1 MTQHTK
7 IDINQYI
14 GKQIRCSCGRIHETT
29 VKCIDIGR
37 GAARRLAGHIRELGY
52 TKVFLAADENT
63 WKAAGSA
70 AWQALEAAGLA
81 EEKWV
86 FHRDSDLVPDE
97 QAVGELEVALPMDAD
112 LILAVGSGTINDL
125 CKFVSTRNHRD
136 YMIYATAPSMDGFT
150 STGAALTLNH
160 VKTTLDVLGPVAVI
174 GDTEVLAN
182 APMEM
187 ISAGLGDTLG
197 KYTALTDWKLAH
209 LINGEYY
216 CEEIVR
222 MVEAALESVRGLCGK
237 LSQRDPDAAEALM
250 KTLVLTGIAMSF
262 AGCSRP
268 ASGSEHHLSHFW
280 EMRYQM
286 EGRKQ
291 ILHGIKV
298 GIGLITILN
307 LYHRLAGETVDFR
320 ALKEASGS
328 EPQISPKKDSQ
339 EEAAAQASGKSGDR
353 SETDNREEAENRKE
367 TDNRE
372 EGVGSLHDRE
382 SWEEEIRREY
392 RDAADGILKLEEKAG
407 KNKEEGRQRR
417 LEVMEANWPEI
428 CRIIRESLP
437 DTEEAERLL
446 LRTGAPVNPEQ
457 IGISPELMEEAVRLA
472 KEVRDRFTVLQI
484 LWDLELLE
492 DYAKDAVAYF
502 TKEQPV
508 YREYQKEQIREN
520 IGKIR
525 CFVLDMD
532 GTIYLGNDL
541 FPFTKAFLQ
550 KAQETGRR
558 CVFFTNNSSK
568 NKQDYL
574 EKLARMGIAA
584 KAENMYTSSEVIAEF
599 LRTEHPDASCYVV
612 GTPSLEAVLRES
624 GVKLV
629 NSNEEN
635 SSGLASDNNEACA
648 LASDSKEACARAEGE
663 TIKKSTPD
671 IVILGF
677 DTTLTYEKLDTACR
691 YLEQGAIF
699 YGVHEDRVCPVE
711 GGHMMPDC
719 GSIAALLRTA
729 TGKEPRF
736 FGKPARE
743 TLDYVI
749 RHTGCREE
757 EIAFVGDRMYTDIAV
772 ADGSKATSILVLSGE
787 TKREELA
794 DYPYAPDVIAD
805 SLETLTELL

>member
-1 MTQHTK
+1 MAQNIK

-14 GKQIRCSCGRIHETT
+14 GKQIRCSCGRVHETT
-29 VKCIDIGR
+29 VKCIDIAR
-37 GAARRLAGHIRELGY
+37 GAAGRLAGHIRELGY

-63 WKAAGSA
+63 WKAAGCA
-70 AWQALEAAGLA
+70 AWQALEEAGLA
-81 EEKWV
+81 EEKWI
-86 FHRDSDLVPDE
+86 FHRDGDLVPDE
-97 QAVGELEVALPMDAD
+97 LAIGELEVALPMDAD

-125 CKFVSTRNHRD
+125 CKFISTRNHRD

-160 VKTTLDVLGPVAVI
+160 VKTTVDVLGPVAVI
-174 GDTEVLAN
+174 GDTEILAN

-197 KYTALTDWKLAH
+197 KYTALVDWKLAH

-222 MVEAALESVRGLCGK
+222 MVEAALASVRELSGK
-237 LSQRDPDAAEALM
+237 LAQRDPDAAEALT
-250 KTLVLTGIAMSF
+250 KTLVLTGLAMTF
-262 AGCSRP
+262 ADCSRP
-268 ASGSEHHLSHFW
+268 ASGCEHHLSHFW

-286 EGRKQ
+286 EGRPPV
-291 ILHGIKV
+291 LHGIKV
-298 GIGLITILN
+298 GIGLVTILK
-307 LYHRLAGETVDFR
+307 LYHQLAEEKIDFA
-320 ALKEASGS
+320 ALKADAE
-328 EPQISPKKDSQ
+328 KLV
-339 EEAAAQASGKSGDR
+339 SGK
-353 SETDNREEAENRKE
+353 
-367 TDNRE
+367 
-372 EGVGSLHDRE
+372 EGAAGSLHNKAF
-382 SWEEEIRREY
+382 WEEEIRREY

-407 KNKEEGRQRR
+407 KNNEEERLRR
-417 LEVMEANWPEI
+417 LQVMEENWPEI
-428 CRIIRESLP
+428 CRIIREGLP
-437 DTEEAERLL
+437 ETEEAERLL
-446 LRTGAPVNPEQ
+446 LSADAPVNPEQ
-457 IGISPELMEEAVRLA
+457 IGVSPDLTETAVRLA
-472 KEVRDRFTVLQI
+472 KEVRNRFTMLQV
-484 LWDLELLE
+484 LWDLDLL
-492 DYAKDAVAYF
+492 DAYAKTAVTYF

-508 YREYQKEQIREN
+508 YRAYQKKQVKE
-520 IGKIR
+520 KIDRVR

-532 GTIYLGNDL
+532 GTIYLGNEL

-550 KAQETGRR
+550 RAQETGRR

-574 EKLARMGIAA
+574 DKLARMGIPA

-599 LRTEHPDASCYVV
+599 LQTEHPDAACYVV

-629 NSNEEN
+629 NDAGPAADSNTTN
-635 SSGLASDNNEACA
+635 SERMNPMGGGVNPVNDAGAAADSNTTDNERKSLMGGGATPV
-648 LASDSKEACARAEGE
+648 DRAE
-663 TIKKSTPD
+663 TPD
-671 IVILGF
+671 IVIIGF
-677 DTTLTYEKLDTACR
+677 DTTLAYEKLDKASR
-691 YLEQGAIF
+691 FLEQGAIF
-699 YGVHEDRVCPVE
+699 YGVHEDKVCPVE
-711 GGHMMPDC
+711 GGHFMPDC
-719 GSIAALLRTA
+719 GSICALMRTA

-749 RHTGCREE
+749 RHTGFKEE

-772 ADGSKATSILVLSGE
+772 ADGSEATSILVLSGE

-794 DYPYAPDVIAD
+794 DYPYAPDVIAE

>member
-1 MTQHTK
+1 MAQNIK
-7 IDINQYI
+7 IDINRYI

-29 VKCIDIGR
+29 VKCIDIAR
-37 GAARRLAGHIRELGY
+37 GAAGRLTGHIRELGY
-52 TKVFLAADENT
+52 TKVFLAADQNT
-63 WKAAGSA
+63 WEAAGCT
-70 AWQALEAAGLA
+70 AWQALEEAGLA
-81 EEKWV
+81 GGKLV
-86 FHRDSDLVPDE
+86 FQRDSDLIPDE

-112 LILAVGSGTINDL
+112 LVLAVGSGTINDL
-125 CKFVSTRNHRD
+125 CKFISTRNHRD

-174 GDTEVLAN
+174 GDTEVLAG

-197 KYTALTDWKLAH
+197 KYTALADWKLAH

-216 CEEIVR
+216 CEEIVH
-222 MVEAALESVRGLCGK
+222 MVEEALSSVRELSGK
-237 LSQRDPDAAEALM
+237 LSERDPDAVEALM
-250 KTLVLTGIAMSF
+250 KTLVLTGLAMSF

-280 EMRYQM
+280 EMRFQM

-298 GIGLITILN
+298 GIGLITILK
-307 LYHRLAGETVDFR
+307 LYHQLAEKAVDFR
-320 ALKEASGS
+320 ALK
-328 EPQISPKKDSQ
+328 
-339 EEAAAQASGKSGDR
+339 AAAGELA
-353 SETDNREEAENRKE
+353 A
-367 TDNRE
+367 E
-372 EGVGSLHDRE
+372 EGAGQTAAGSLHDRK

-392 RDAADGILKLEEKAG
+392 RDAAEGILKLEEKAG
-407 KNKEEGRQRR
+407 KNNEEDR
-417 LEVMEANWPEI
+417 LKRLDVMEANWPEI
-428 CRIIRESLP
+428 CRIIREDLP
-437 DTEEAERLL
+437 AAEEAEKLL
-446 LRTGAPVNPEQ
+446 LSVDAPVNPEQ
-457 IGISPELMEEAVRLA
+457 IGISPDLVEKAVRLA

-484 LWDLELLE
+484 LWDLDLLE
-492 DYAKDAVAYF
+492 DGAKTAAEYF
-502 TKEQPV
+502 AKGQPV
-508 YREYQKEQIREN
+508 YRAYQKEKIADRVR
-520 IGKIR
+520 KIR

-541 FPFTKAFLQ
+541 FPFTKAFLEQ
-550 KAQETGRR
+550 AEKTGRR
-558 CVFFTNNSSK
+558 CVFFTNNSSR

-574 EKLARMGIAA
+574 DKLARMGIMA

-599 LRTEHPDASCYVV
+599 LQAKHPDAACYVV
-612 GTPSLEAVLRES
+612 GTPSLEAVLSES

-629 NSNEEN
+629 Q
-635 SSGLASDNNEACA
+635 EA
-648 LASDSKEACARAEGE
+648 
-663 TIKKSTPD
+663 PD

-677 DTTLTYEKLDTACR
+677 DTTLTYEKLDKASR
-691 YLEQGAIF
+691 FLEQGAIF

-719 GSIAALLRTA
+719 GSIAALMRTA

-743 TLDYVI
+743 TLDYVV

-772 ADGSKATSILVLSGE
+772 ADGSEATSILVLSGE

-794 DYPYAPDVIAD
+794 DYPYAPDVIAE
-805 SLETLTELL
+805 SLETLTGLLGA

>member
-1 MTQHTK
+1 MAQHTK

-29 VKCIDIGR
+29 VKCIDIAR
-37 GAARRLAGHIRELGY
+37 GAAGRLAGHIRELGY
-52 TKVFLAADENT
+52 TKVFLAADDNT
-63 WKAAGSA
+63 WKAAGNA
-70 AWQALEAAGLA
+70 AWQALEEAGLA
-81 EEKWV
+81 GEKWI

-97 QAVGELEVALPMDAD
+97 QAIGELEVALPMDAD

-125 CKFVSTRNHRD
+125 CKFISTRNHRD

-160 VKTTLDVLGPVAVI
+160 VKTTVDVLGPVAVI
-174 GDTEVLAN
+174 GDTEILAN

-197 KYTALTDWKLAH
+197 KYTALADWKLAH

-222 MVEAALESVRGLCGK
+222 MVEAALASVRGLSGK
-237 LSQRDPDAAEALM
+237 LSQRDPDAAEALT
-250 KTLVLTGIAMSF
+250 KTLVLTGLAMTF
-262 AGCSRP
+262 ADCSRP
-268 ASGSEHHLSHFW
+268 ASGCEHHLSHFW

-286 EGRKQ
+286 EGRKPV
-291 ILHGIKV
+291 LHGIKV
-298 GIGLITILN
+298 GIGLVTILK
-307 LYHRLAGETVDFR
+307 LYHQLAEEKIDF
-320 ALKEASGS
+320 
-328 EPQISPKKDSQ
+328 
-339 EEAAAQASGKSGDR
+339 AAA
-353 SETDNREEAENRKE
+353 RKK
-367 TDNRE
+367 TRDKAA
-372 EGVGSLHDRE
+372 
-382 SWEEEIRREY
+382 WEEEIRREY
-392 RDAADGILKLEEKAG
+392 RDAAEGILKLEEKAG
-407 KNKEEGRQRR
+407 KNNEEDRQRR
-417 LEVMEANWPEI
+417 LDVMEANWPEI

-437 DTEEAERLL
+437 ATEEAERLL
-446 LRTGAPVNPEQ
+446 LSADAPVNPEQ
-457 IGISPELMEEAVRLA
+457 IGVSPDLTGTAVRLA

-484 LWDLELLE
+484 LWDLDLLD
-492 DYAKDAVAYF
+492 DYAETAVDYF
-502 TKEQPV
+502 TKGQPV
-508 YREYQKEQIREN
+508 YREYQKKQIKEK

-532 GTIYLGNDL
+532 GTIYLGNEL

-558 CVFFTNNSSK
+558 CVFFTNNSSR

-574 EKLARMGIAA
+574 DKLARMGIPAE
-584 KAENMYTSSEVIAEF
+584 AENMYTSSEVIAEF
-599 LRTEHPDASCYVV
+599 LQAEHPDAVCYVV
-612 GTPSLEAVLRES
+612 GTPSLETVLRES
-624 GVKLV
+624 GVKLM
-629 NSNEEN
+629 EEN
-635 SSGLASDNNEACA
+635 
-648 LASDSKEACARAEGE
+648 RAADRTERDPE
-663 TIKKSTPD
+663 TPD

-677 DTTLTYEKLDTACR
+677 DTTLTYEKLDKASR
-691 YLEQGAIF
+691 FLEQGAIF

-729 TGKEPRF
+729 TGKVPRF

-743 TLDYVI
+743 TLDYVV
-749 RHTGCREE
+749 RHTGCKEE

-772 ADGSKATSILVLSGE
+772 ADGSEATSVLVLSGE
-787 TKREELA
+787 TKRKELA
-794 DYPYAPDVIAD
+794 DYPYAPDVTAE

>member
-1 MTQHTK
+1 MAQHTK

-14 GKQIRCSCGRIHETT
+14 GKQIRCSCGRVHETT
-29 VKCIDIGR
+29 VKCIDIAR
-37 GAARRLAGHIRELGY
+37 GAAGRLAGHIRKLGY
-52 TKVFLAADENT
+52 SKVFLAADRNT
-63 WKAAGSA
+63 WKAAGCT
-70 AWQALEAAGLA
+70 AWQALEEAGLA
-81 EEKWV
+81 GGKLV
-86 FHRDSDLVPDE
+86 FQRDGDLIPDE
-97 QAVGELEVALPMDAD
+97 RAVGELEVALPMDAD
-112 LILAVGSGTINDL
+112 LVLAVGSGTINDL
-125 CKFVSTRNHRD
+125 CKFISTRNHRD

-150 STGAALTLNH
+150 STGAALTLDH

-197 KYTALTDWKLAH
+197 KYTALADWKLAH

-216 CEEIVR
+216 CEEIVH
-222 MVEAALESVRGLCGK
+222 MVEEALSSVRELSGK
-237 LSQRDPDAAEALM
+237 LKERDPDAAEALM
-250 KTLVLTGIAMSF
+250 KTLVLTGLAMTF

-280 EMRYQM
+280 EMRFQM

-298 GIGLITILN
+298 GVGLITILK
-307 LYHRLAGETVDFR
+307 LYHQLAEETVDFR
-320 ALKEASGS
+320 ALK
-328 EPQISPKKDSQ
+328 
-339 EEAAAQASGKSGDR
+339 AAVG
-353 SETDNREEAENRKE
+353 
-367 TDNRE
+367 
-372 EGVGSLHDRE
+372 EGTGQTAAGSLHDRQF
-382 SWEEEIRREY
+382 WEEEIRREY
-392 RDAADGILKLEEKAG
+392 RDAAEGILKLEEQAG
-407 KNKEEGRQRR
+407 KNNEENRKKR
-417 LEVMEANWPEI
+417 LAVMEANWPEI
-428 CRIIRESLP
+428 CRIIREDLP
-437 DTEEAERLL
+437 AAEEAEKLL
-446 LRTGAPVNPEQ
+446 LSVDAPVNPEQ
-457 IGISPELMEEAVRLA
+457 IGLSPGLVEEAVRLA

-492 DYAKDAVAYF
+492 DSAKTAVKYF
-502 TKEQPV
+502 AEEQPV
-508 YREYQKEQIREN
+508 YREYQKEKIAERIR
-520 IGKIR
+520 KIR

-541 FPFTKAFLQ
+541 FPFTKAFLK
-550 KAQETGRR
+550 KAEETGRR

-574 EKLARMGIAA
+574 DKLARMGIPT

-599 LRTEHPDASCYVV
+599 LRAEHPDAACYVV
-612 GTPSLEAVLRES
+612 GTPSLERVLSES
-624 GVKLV
+624 GVQLMQEKDPA
-629 NSNEEN
+629 
-635 SSGLASDNNEACA
+635 GG
-648 LASDSKEACARAEGE
+648 AEQSR
-663 TIKKSTPD
+663 KTPD

-677 DTTLTYEKLDTACR
+677 DTTLTYEKLDKASR
-691 YLEQGAIF
+691 FLEQGAVF

-719 GSIAALLRTA
+719 GSIAALMRTA

-743 TLDYVI
+743 TLDYVV

-772 ADGSKATSILVLSGE
+772 ADGSEATSILVLTGE

-794 DYPYAPDVIAD
+794 DYPYAPDVIAE
-805 SLETLTELL
+805 SLETLTGLLGA

>member
-1 MTQHTK
+1 MAQNTK

-29 VKCIDIGR
+29 VKCIDIAR
-37 GAARRLAGHIRELGY
+37 GAAGRLAGHIQELGY
-52 TKVFLAADENT
+52 QKVFLAADENT
-63 WKAAGSA
+63 WKAAGCA
-70 AWQALEAAGLA
+70 AWQALEEAGLA
-81 EEKWV
+81 EAKWV
-86 FHRDSDLVPDE
+86 FRRDGDLVPDE
-97 QAVGELEVALPMDAD
+97 LAIGELEVALPMDAD

-125 CKFVSTRNHRD
+125 CKFISTRNHRD

-160 VKTTLDVLGPVAVI
+160 VKTTVDVLGPVAVI

-197 KYTALTDWKLAH
+197 KYTALVDWKLAH

-216 CEEIVR
+216 CEEIVN
-222 MVEAALESVRGLCGK
+222 MVEAALASVRELSGK
-237 LSQRDPDAAEALM
+237 LSQRDPDAAEALT
-250 KTLVLTGIAMSF
+250 KTLVLTGLAMTF
-262 AGCSRP
+262 ADCSRP
-268 ASGSEHHLSHFW
+268 ASGCEHHLSHFW

-286 EGRKQ
+286 EGRPP

-298 GIGLITILN
+298 GIGLVTILK
-307 LYHRLAGETVDFR
+307 LYHQLAEEKVDFR
-320 ALKEASGS
+320 ALKADAEKLASGADGGQDIFGES
-328 EPQISPKKDSQ
+328 AVK
-339 EEAAAQASGKSGDR
+339 EAFGQDGGQSAGQDAGQSA
-353 SETDNREEAENRKE
+353 T
-367 TDNRE
+367 
-372 EGVGSLHDRE
+372 GSLHDKHF
-382 SWEEEIRREY
+382 WEAEIRREY
-392 RDAADGILKLEEKAG
+392 RDAAEGILALEEKVG
-407 KNKEEGRQRR
+407 KNNEEKRQRR
-417 LEVMEANWPEI
+417 LAVMEANWQEI
-428 CRIIRESLP
+428 CRIIREGLP
-437 DTEEAERLL
+437 ETEEAERLL
-446 LRTGAPVNPEQ
+446 LSAGAPVNPEQ
-457 IGISPELMEEAVRLA
+457 IGVSPDLTETAVRLA
-472 KEVRDRFTVLQI
+472 KEVRDRFTMLQI
-484 LWDLELLE
+484 LWDLDLL
-492 DYAKDAVAYF
+492 DKYAKTAVTYF

-508 YREYQKEQIREN
+508 YREYKKNQIRER
-520 IGKIR
+520 IEKIR

-532 GTIYLGNDL
+532 GTIYLGNEL

-550 KAQETGRR
+550 RAEETGRR

-574 EKLARMGIAA
+574 DKLARMGIPA

-599 LRTEHPDASCYVV
+599 LRAEHPDAACYVV

-629 NSNEEN
+629 NGDGPGNGGAAGN
-635 SSGLASDNNEACA
+635 G
-648 LASDSKEACARAEGE
+648 AE
-663 TIKKSTPD
+663 TPD
-671 IVILGF
+671 IVIIGF
-677 DTTLTYEKLDTACR
+677 DTTLAYEKLDKASR
-691 YLEQGAIF
+691 FLEQGAIF
-699 YGVHEDRVCPVE
+699 YGVHEDKVCPVE
-711 GGHMMPDC
+711 GGHFMPDC
-719 GSIAALLRTA
+719 GSICALMRTA

-749 RHTGCREE
+749 RHTGFRED

-772 ADGSKATSILVLSGE
+772 ADGSEATSVLVLSGE

-794 DYPYAPDVIAD
+794 DYPYAPDVIAE